1 MLGCFRLAD
10 GQRGWAIPTAL
21 LLGVSGGFWTWVT
34 IFLFPAWVYAAS
46 RGGWR
51 RAATGLVWVL
61 VGALTWYLPNAVL
74 AGGIGAFQRML
85 STYGRPVI
93 VHGLLTGWQWPRSG
107 PTAVNIG
114 KWIWA
119 AAQLAL
125 VPLGYLALRGAIR
138 AGRGKFRS
146 GQEAWLFGLWIGPAL
161 LFYLFIYVDRPG
173 YRLIFAPA
181 LLILAAGGIVALG
194 QDLWSAAR
202 GRAARSG
209 SARYLILLLIALVT
223 ADNVVAFAY
232 RPSDF
237 SAAKI
242 DAHDRVLKAKI
253 DFVESFLPGE
263 TVVLASDEAAA
274 AEYYLGEQA
283 GYEVRNASFN
293 QRTLAAPGTPG
304 PAERVI
310 RYVILFDDQLLD
322 YDRSPGEV
330 RWRELIS
337 GTGIMIGYF
346 ELAPGQRFVLRPG
359 EFWVETAAG
368 ASP

>member
-1 MLGCFRLAD
+1 
-10 GQRGWAIPTAL
+10 
-21 LLGVSGGFWTWVT
+21 
-34 IFLFPAWVYAAS
+34 
-46 RGGWR
+46 
-51 RAATGLVWVL
+51 
-61 VGALTWYLPNAVL
+61 
-74 AGGIGAFQRML
+74 
-85 STYGRPVI
+85 
-93 VHGLLTGWQWPRSG
+93 
-107 PTAVNIG
+107 
-114 KWIWA
+114 
-119 AAQLAL
+119 
-125 VPLGYLALRGAIR
+125 
-138 AGRGKFRS
+138 
-146 GQEAWLFGLWIGPAL
+146 
-161 LFYLFIYVDRPG
+161 VDRPG
-173 YRLIFAPA
+173 YILIFAPA

-209 SARYLILLLIALVT
+209 SARYLIMLLIALVT

-304 PAERVI
+304 PAERVV